1 MTDILAMNRRA
12 LLERALILV
21 GAAAAE
27 GFSVTALAKAAA
39 GPRRYLDAPAFALLS
54 AVADTI
60 VPHTETAGALD
71 AGVPASFDA
80 LLTTWASGAR
90 RYDLTHALTSIDQA
104 ARDGEGAGFVD
115 LPPERRKAVLSAYDV
130 TALKPVPRRDGG
142 TSIAVLMAGP
152 SVANPGYGK
161 LKDLIVT
168 LYYLSEPALTQE
180 LSYVH
185 APGEWKPSIPVTPD
199 TRPAAGGAY

>member
-1 MTDILAMNRRA
+1 MTDILAMNRRS
-12 LLERALILV
+12 LLERALMLV
-21 GAAAAE
+21 GAATVE
-27 GFSVTALAKAAA
+27 GFSVTALAKAAV
-39 GPRRYLDAPAFALLS
+39 GPNRYLDAQAFALLS

-60 VPHTETAGALD
+60 VPRTDTVGALD

-80 LLTTWASGAR
+80 LLTNWASGER
-90 RYDLTHALTSIDQA
+90 RYDLTHALASIDQA
-104 ARDGEGAGFVD
+104 AREAGSVGFVD
-115 LPPERRKAVLSAYDV
+115 LLPEQRKAVLSAYDV
-130 TALKPVPRRDGG
+130 TALKPVPRRGGG

-185 APGEWKPSIPVTPD
+185 APGEWKPSIPVTTD
-199 TRPAAGGAY
+199 TRPAAGGTY